1 MGKIEE
7 IAGEPS
13 SWPASPKELRNYFE
27 QTRGIS
33 RAGERT
39 VGRKGLQALLDEGK
53 AVLVFKDDRNGD
65 VAGMVFGE
73 ADPPPNGLFRGTRG
87 EMGPGEFLALLDG
100 GKAFILFKDRGC
112 GLCIAHEVAGVVDGG
127 IELAEPIDAWDVILL
142 QGKEETKK

>member
-73 ADPPPNGLFRGTRG
+73 ADPPPNGRFRGKRG

-100 GKAFILFKDRGC
+100 GKAFVIFKDRGC

-127 IELAEPIDAWDVILL
+127 VELAEPIDAWDVILL
-142 QGKEETKK
+142 QGKETKK

>member
-39 VGRKGLQALLDEGK
+39 VSRKGLQALLDEDK
-53 AVLVFKDDRNGD
+53 AVLVFKDDRSGD
-65 VAGMVFGE
+65 VAGIVFGE
-73 ADPPPNGLFRGTRG
+73 ADPPPNERFRGKRG

-100 GKAFILFKDRGC
+100 GKAFIIFKDRGC

-127 IELAEPIDAWDVILL
+127 VELAEPIDAWDVVSL
-142 QGKEETKK
+142 QGKETK